1 MWKANRYWVNKL
13 TEERSLVSS
22 QLRGGVSHIMDEM
35 AEEIKTDS
43 LPPANER
50 VFPLFTVEVGVAQKP
65 GRGQKVCGDYYSFF
79 EFGGENLQ
87 VLVLSDGMGGHGP
100 RARAESKA
108 AVRLIEKMLEAGFGK
123 DMVIRVVNSLLQ
135 LRTLEEFFA
144 TVDLALINLSTGE
157 IESIKIGAAPPS
169 FQKKGGKM

>member
-1 MWKANRYWVNKL
+1 
-13 TEERSLVSS
+13 
-22 QLRGGVSHIMDEM
+22 
-35 AEEIKTDS
+35 
-43 LPPANER
+43 
-50 VFPLFTVEVGVAQKP
+50 
-65 GRGQKVCGDYYSFF
+65 
-79 EFGGENLQ
+79 
-87 VLVLSDGMGGHGP
+87 MGGHGP

-157 IESIKIGAAPPS
+157 IESIKIGAAPPVS
-169 FQKKGGKM
+169 KKKGERCEQNRRGIPASGHPFSSGS